1 MAPIA
6 PFYADKLY
14 LDLISVT
21 GVEDFES
28 VHLADFPTANEAVI
42 DKTLEQQMYLAQTAS
57 SIVLALR
64 RKVNIKVRQPLSQI
78 MIPFTDEEQKQ
89 NIEAIQSLILNEVNV
104 KELNFVDSTN
114 AMLVKRIKPNFKK
127 LGPRYGKI
135 MKQLAVVIQEM
146 SQEDIAKLE
155 KEGTFDLKVNDED
168 VTIALS
174 DTEIIS
180 EDIPG
185 WLVENQDKLTVALDI
200 DITDDLLKEGIARE
214 FVNRIQNLRKA
225 QDFEITDRIKVSISS
240 NEKLNSAIDQFSG
253 YIKSQVLADTLTVTD
268 ESYSNEID
276 VNDELVT
283 IQVEKICC

>member
-1 MAPIA
+1 M
-6 PFYADKLY
+6 
-14 LDLISVT
+14 
-21 GVEDFES
+21 
-28 VHLADFPTANEAVI
+28 ADFPTANEAVI

-114 AMLVKRIKPNFKK
+114 AMLVKRIKPDFKK

-135 MKQLAVVIQEM
+135 MKQLAVAVQEM
-146 SQEDIAKLE
+146 SQTDIAMLE
-155 KEGTFDLKVNDED
+155 KEGSFNLIVNGED
-168 VTIALS
+168 VTIELS

-185 WLVENQDKLTVALDI
+185 WLVANQDKLTVALDI
-200 DITDDLLKEGIARE
+200 EITDDLHKEGIARE
-214 FVNRIQNLRKA
+214 LVNRIQNLRKS
-225 QDFEITDRIKVSISS
+225 QDFEITDRIDIAISS
-240 NEKLNSAIDQFSG
+240 NEKLDAAINQFSD
-253 YIKSQVLADTLTVTD
+253 YIKSQVLADKLIVAEKT
-268 ESYSNEID
+268 YSTQID
-276 VNDELVT
+276 VDDEIIT
-283 IQVEKICC
+283 IEVKKI